1 MESRSSPLIKG
12 PSTAKSSK
20 CQISANYCK
29 QDFQSYPLISS
40 AFWGNSIFD
49 NNKNILCQVFFRCKI
64 FGIVQLDVLQNYS
77 GNILVAPN
85 SFQTLINCLFIYFI
99 KETFTNDQKS
109 DKQKIIISKRKLLPL
124 PQENPFELMQKRMGI
139 LPARDSGYFVSHQS
153 NVN

>member
-40 AFWGNSIFD
+40 AFWGNFLFD
-49 NNKNILCQVFFRCKI
+49 NNRNILCQVFFRCKI

-139 LPARDSGYFVSHQS
+139 LAARDSVRIFCEPSE
-153 NVN
+153 

>member
-40 AFWGNSIFD
+40 AFWGNFIFD
-49 NNKNILCQVFFRCKI
+49 NNKIILCQVFFRCKI

-139 LPARDSGYFVSHQS
+139 LAARDSVRIFCEPSE
-153 NVN
+153 

>member
-29 QDFQSYPLISS
+29 QDFHSCPLISS
-40 AFWGNSIFD
+40 AFRGKFPLI
-49 NNKNILCQVFFRCKI
+49 NKNMMCYRFYLRCKI
-64 FGIVQLDVLQNYS
+64 VQLYGN
-77 GNILVAPN
+77 GNILVVPN

-109 DKQKIIISKRKLLPL
+109 DRQKIIISKRKLLPL

-139 LPARDSGYFVSHQS
+139 LAARDSVRIFCELSE
-153 NVN
+153 

>member
-40 AFWGNSIFD
+40 AFWGNFLFD
-49 NNKNILCQVFFRCKI
+49 NNRNILSQVFFRCKI

-139 LPARDSGYFVSHQS
+139 LAARDSVRIFCEPSE
-153 NVN
+153 